1 MKTYTQM
8 KSFQDFNKKAL
19 FGALLAAGMVMG
31 SASVS
36 AGTATQNLTV
46 SATVSA
52 SCVFGAAATL
62 PFGTLSITDLT
73 AGKIETTPAS
83 VTITC
88 SNTGT
93 AAKLYAASTRQMTGT
108 PGGTLNYDVYTDAA
122 RLNSLGSTLAT
133 GANVTANGIAQTI
146 TLYGKT
152 AAGQAAQPAGSY
164 TQNLLL
170 TVEF

>member
-1 MKTYTQM
+1 M
-8 KSFQDFNKKAL
+8 KSIQDFNKKAL
-19 FGALLAAGMVMG
+19 LGTLLAAAMVMG
-31 SASVS
+31 STSVS
-36 AGTATQNLTV
+36 AGTATQNLSV

-62 PFGTLSITDLT
+62 PFGTLSITDLAT
-73 AGKIETTPAS
+73 GKIETTPAS
-83 VTITC
+83 VKITC

-93 AAKLYAASTRQMTGT
+93 AAKLYAAVTRQMNG
-108 PGGTLNYDVYTDAA
+108 PLGGTLNYDVYTDSNHTNALA
-122 RLNSLGSTLAT
+122 STS
-133 GANVTANGIAQTI
+133 GAGAVSVTADGTEQTI

-152 AAGQAAQPAGSY
+152 APGQAAQPAGSY